1 MGTYGPQVPMYPCMY
16 IYTYIF
22 IYTQKDGIVWV
33 GKDLR
38 KVSPIPL
45 Q

>member
-1 MGTYGPQVPMYPCMY
+1 MAYVSMYVHEY
-16 IYTYIF
+16 IY
-22 IYTQKDGIVWV
+22 IYTQKDGLVWV
-33 GKDLR
+33 GKDLT